1 MTWDGRKWC
10 QRSDE
15 SVTEDLRQYCIDQL
29 TQAVEALKS
38 DNSLHPVVDGWR
50 SMLKRHRLT
59 AVIGLAKGIV
69 ERQVSEMDAD
79 PDVLNTPSGVV
90 DLDTGEL
97 HPHDPTLLMTKI
109 TSGCYRPGYTHP
121 DWEKALEA
129 LPTVEQEWF
138 QVRVGQGITGHT
150 TPDGVMPVMQGTG
163 ENGKSVL
170 TTDGLVPALGD
181 YTSMASPKLFQFSKG
196 SEHSEERATLQGI
209 RVLIAEE
216 LTEGRSIDITALKQ
230 IQDVGMITAR
240 HVFQKN
246 MTFQASHSLFTTTN
260 YVPVVNETDHGTWRR
275 LALLRFPYTFRKPGE
290 ALQSDNDRVGDP
302 TLKAR
307 IKKGAGGQHDA
318 IVTWGCEADRIM
330 GFWAERLIADLYACI
345 LTTEMLEAFNHW
357 LLINNHNPWPKE
369 TFGPRFEQHAE
380 TIRHGVTVARTPQPK
395 WLSRYALL
403 ASAGSPVPARPR
415 VYQGVRFRNVSD
427 FTTLTWDDP
436 ERCHS

>member
-1 MTWDGRKWC
+1 MKRVANFLKYKGAKKVYYSIVPGEVNGTEVKGVDDYFAAGGTLDELKAAREGTPPKIDTSDDAFSDSILAETIADELMTDKHIWVKGLGWMTWDGRKWC

-181 YTSMASPKLFQFSKG
+181 YASMASPKLFQFSKG

-246 MTFQASHSLFTTTN
+246 MTFRASHSLSPQRTT
-260 YVPVVNETDHGTWRR
+260 
-275 LALLRFPYTFRKPGE
+275 
-290 ALQSDNDRVGDP
+290 
-302 TLKAR
+302 
-307 IKKGAGGQHDA
+307 
-318 IVTWGCEADRIM
+318 C
-330 GFWAERLIADLYACI
+330 
-345 LTTEMLEAFNHW
+345 
-357 LLINNHNPWPKE
+357 PW
-369 TFGPRFEQHAE
+369 
-380 TIRHGVTVARTPQPK
+380 
-395 WLSRYALL
+395 
-403 ASAGSPVPARPR
+403 
-415 VYQGVRFRNVSD
+415 
-427 FTTLTWDDP
+427 
-436 ERCHS
+436 